1 MTPGSPEPSGRRHE
15 VDELREL
22 PIDPDL
28 DPEVDPDLDPGVDFW
43 GRRAGDG
50 GSGAAPG
57 SGRRWPRIHWGNVAA
72 VAIGAFAGG
81 VARYLVVLAWPAPSG
96 TFPWGIFGVN
106 TAGVFILALL
116 LVLALEVVN
125 PSDYLRPMLGTG
137 FCGGLTTFSSVATG
151 VDELA
156 AHGHPGL
163 AVGYVAASVFAGLAA
178 AALGIIFGRSI
189 GAARDRSGD

>member
-1 MTPGSPEPSGRRHE
+1 MAPPSPEPSRRRHE

-22 PIDPDL
+22 PLDPDL
-28 DPEVDPDLDPGVDFW
+28 DLDLEPGVDSW
-43 GRRAGDG
+43 GRPA
-50 GSGAAPG
+50 GSGRSEPAAG
-57 SGRRWPRIHWGNVAA
+57 SSRRWPRIHWANVAA
-72 VAIGAFAGG
+72 VGVGAFVGG
-81 VARYLVVLAWPAPSG
+81 LARYLVGLAWPAPPG

-116 LVLALEVVN
+116 LVLALEVLN
-125 PSDYLRPMLGTG
+125 PADYVRPMVGTG

-156 AHGHPGL
+156 AHGHPAL
-163 AVGYVAASVFAGLAA
+163 AVGYVAASVSTGLAA
-178 AALGIIFGRSI
+178 AALGIIVGRSI